1 MDFDDS
7 LSEEIGTKIPQ
18 VAANMIN
25 GDEGVF
31 TSKLHEKQTVQFPR
45 ARHIAVKVFGWKVV
59 WNHYFQKQL
68 DVLCCI
74 LSLHHFRKKEWCVMF
89 KPNMLILPK
98 FMKCKFSPTIEI
110 RLKEDQLRMVAYI
123 IREDAEKKDEV
134 FICSWQ

>member
-18 VAANMIN
+18 VAANMTN

-74 LSLHHFRKKEWCVMF
+74 LSLSDNRSVGGSDCEDK
-89 KPNMLILPK
+89 IG
-98 FMKCKFSPTIEI
+98 IEAADGPHNGCHQVLE
-110 RLKEDQLRMVAYI
+110 LKALKYWDKVTNGTP
-123 IREDAEKKDEV
+123 
-134 FICSWQ
+134 